1 MTARKGKAAPSPLAR
16 SPGTVTDTL
25 SFTLPPDVRELATL
39 QAHAEADAHALAAL
53 TVDADV
59 ADLDAFLTDV
69 VTRKD
74 AAIAM
79 RQRVVGPAKAIV
91 REVELWFRPTVTAL
105 EGAERHL
112 KSLMGAKRLAAAN
125 AEREAR
131 ELAAKAADAGDADAL
146 LGALEVA
153 AAAGAR
159 DEARATTRFVWR
171 VKRIA
176 ADMLPDEWWC
186 PDEARIAKFAAD
198 APGDGDA
205 PVIPGVVFER
215 EAIVGARR

>member
-1 MTARKGKAAPSPLAR
+1 MSLAI
-16 SPGTVTDTL
+16 S
-25 SFTLPPDVRELATL
+25 LPPDVRELATL
-39 QAHAEADAHALAAL
+39 QANAEADAHALAAL
-53 TVDADV
+53 DATAEL

-74 AAIAM
+74 AAVAM
-79 RQRVVGPAKAIV
+79 RQRVVGPAKTIV
-91 REVELWFRPTVTAL
+91 REVESWFRPLVQAL
-105 EGAERHL
+105 ESAERHL
-112 KSLMGAKRLAAAN
+112 KGVIGAKRLAAAN

-131 ELAAKAADAGDADAL
+131 ELAAKAADQGDADAL
-146 LGALEVA
+146 LGALAVA
-153 AAAGAR
+153 SAAGAK

-171 VKRIA
+171 VKRIT